1 MSLLP
6 RLRSVLRAVW
16 TRDRFE
22 SGMTDEL
29 RFHRDA
35 YIEDLIRGGMARRE
49 AERRAAID
57 CGGTAALKEDLRAA
71 RGLRFIDELQQD
83 VRYSL
88 RQLRRGRGVA
98 VMLVLALGVGAN
110 LAVFSVVYTALIRP
124 LPHPNPDRLVSISSR
139 DLTNGRDHL
148 TSPLDFFDFERRS
161 TSFERLGAY
170 YPPGFTLTGNG
181 PAERVPG
188 ARASS
193 GIFDTFGV
201 RPVLGRAFRPEEDR
215 PGTPPVA
222 VISHQLWTRRYG
234 QATSLVGQTI
244 VLSGNPYT
252 VVGVLPEGFH
262 SPAMWPRM
270 PDVWVPI
277 GLDANVG
284 RRDARMLRIL
294 GRLRSDV
301 TVAGAR
307 AEFDVIS
314 QTLAAEFTET
324 NATTGTT
331 IVPLLEQLT
340 REVRPSLLILAAAV
354 GGLLLVACGNAA
366 GLLIGRTLER
376 RHEFATRL
384 ALGAGRLRLARQ
396 MLAENLVIGLL
407 SAVGGFWLASLASS
421 VLVAAA
427 AAAGVPRASEIS
439 VDTTTL
445 LAGLVLS
452 LGCTTFCALAAALE
466 LTRVRFDAPDTL
478 TARTVTPRRHRSRAF
493 LIATEVALS
502 LALLT
507 AAALLGRSFYAL
519 QSTNPGFEAQNV
531 VTTRLSPPAAR
542 YPAGPVL
549 AGFYDRV
556 LDRVRAQPGVEGASV
571 VDWLPLS
578 GFAASIGFSVPERG
592 DTAQSVHNLAELR
605 VIDRDY
611 FTTLRI
617 PLVAGR
623 GFEIRDRDGA
633 PRVVLVNESF
643 ARAQFGGASAVGRR
657 LLLDRD
663 GWLAVEVI
671 GVVGDTRELSLR
683 VAPGAGIFA
692 PKTQSPWMA
701 YETRDLIVRASS
713 DPHRLEP
720 AIAAIVRELE
730 PDLPVGPVQPMV
742 EVIATSLVRPRF
754 YAWAVALFA
763 MTAILLGGFGIY
775 GVVTSAVIQRT
786 RELGVR
792 LAFGA
797 THADILARAAR
808 FGLIPALSG
817 LLAGLPLAFGAGRV
831 VRHQLFGVEATDT
844 VTLLAV
850 VASMTAVA
858 LVAAL
863 LPAIRATKVDPVSAL
878 RSQ

>member
-1 MSLLP
+1 MSLP
-6 RLRSVLRAVW
+6 RLRSMLRAVW
-16 TRDRFE
+16 ARDRFE

-35 YIEDLIRGGMARRE
+35 YIEDLVRSGMTRQE
-49 AERRAAID
+49 AHRRAAIE
-57 CGGTAALKEDLRAA
+57 CGGTAGLKEDLRAA
-71 RGLRFIDELQQD
+71 RGLRLVDELQQD
-83 VRYSL
+83 VRYSI

-98 VMLVLALGVGAN
+98 VMMVLALGVGAN
-110 LAVFSVVYTALIRP
+110 LAVFSVVYTALLRP

-139 DLTNGRDHL
+139 DLTDGRDHL

-161 TSFERLGAY
+161 ISFERLGAY
-170 YPPGFTLTGNG
+170 YPPGFTLTGSG

-201 RPVLGRAFRPEEDR
+201 RPVLGRGFRPEEDR

-222 VISHQLWTRRYG
+222 VISYQLWIRRYG
-234 QATSLVGQTI
+234 QATSVVGQTI
-244 VLSGNPYT
+244 LLSGNPYT

-277 GLDANVG
+277 GLDPNVG

-301 TVAGAR
+301 TVEGAR
-307 AEFDVIS
+307 AEFEVIS
-314 QTLAAEFTET
+314 KALSAEYAET
-324 NATTGTT
+324 NSTTGTT

-354 GGLLLVACGNAA
+354 GALLLVACGNAA

-384 ALGAGRLRLARQ
+384 ALGAGRFRLARQ
-396 MLAENLVIGLL
+396 VVAENLVIGLL
-407 SAVGGFWLASLASS
+407 SAVGGFWLASLAST

-427 AAAGVPRASEIS
+427 EAAGVPRATEIS
-439 VDTTTL
+439 IDTKTL

-452 LGCTTFCALAAALE
+452 LGCTTACALAAALE
-466 LTRVRFDAPDTL
+466 LTRVRVDAPDAL
-478 TARTVTPRRHRSRAF
+478 TARTVTARRHRSRAL
-493 LIATEVALS
+493 LIAAEVALS

-507 AAALLGRSFYAL
+507 GAALLGRSFYAL
-519 QSTNPGFEAQNV
+519 ESTYPGFEARNV

-542 YPAGPVL
+542 YPAGPML

-556 LDRVRAQPGVEGASV
+556 LDRVRALPGVEVASV

-578 GFAASIGFSVPERG
+578 GFGASIGFRVPERS
-592 DTAQSVHNLAELR
+592 DAAQSARSLAELR
-605 VIDRDY
+605 VVDRDY

-617 PLVAGR
+617 PLLAGR
-623 GFEIRDRDGA
+623 GFESRDRDGA
-633 PRVVLVNESF
+633 LRVVIVNESF
-643 ARAQFGGASAVGRR
+643 ARAQFGGANAVGRH

-671 GVVGDTRELSLR
+671 GVVGDIREFSLR
-683 VAPGAGIFA
+683 VAPGPGVYA
-692 PKTQSPWMA
+692 PKTQSPWLA
-701 YETRDLIVRASS
+701 HETRDMIVRASS
-713 DPHRLEP
+713 DLRLIEP

-730 PDLPVGPVQPMV
+730 PDLPLGPVQPME

-797 THADILARAAR
+797 PQADILARSAR

-817 LLAGLPLAFGAGRV
+817 VLAGLPLAFGAGHV
-831 VRHQLFGVEATDT
+831 VRQQLFGIEATDLI
-844 VTLLAV
+844 TLVVV

-863 LPAIRATKVDPVSAL
+863 LPAVRATRVDPVSVL